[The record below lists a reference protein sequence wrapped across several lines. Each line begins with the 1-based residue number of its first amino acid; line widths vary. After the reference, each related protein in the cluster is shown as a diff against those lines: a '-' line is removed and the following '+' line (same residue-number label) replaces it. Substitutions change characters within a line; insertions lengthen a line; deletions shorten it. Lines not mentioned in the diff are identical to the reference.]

1 MIATTRVLM
10 GPGPSDVPVRV
21 LDALS
26 RPTIGHLDPVFLQ
39 VLDETQAMLR
49 QVFGTQNALTIPMS
63 ATGSAGM
70 ETCLVNL
77 LEPGDRAL
85 ICRHGVFGGRMAEV
99 TRRCGAEVTLVDAPW
114 GQALDPDEVTKAA
127 KARAFKV
134 LALVHAETSTGVLQD
149 LSPFRAIADA
159 CGALLLVDA
168 VTSLGGVAVDVDRLG
183 IDAVYSGTQKCLSCP
198 PGLSPL
204 SFSERARKA
213 LSTRTTPVQSWYFDL
228 NLLGQYFGGERVY
241 HHTAPVNMIF
251 ALHEALQLILE
262 EGLEARYARHREQAR
277 SARPGASR
285 RRKRPPP
292 SPHARPDP
300 RRHRRPHRAHDAPCG
315 AWPGNRRRPR
325 GLQRQSLAHRIDGR
339 LGHPAPRRA
348 MPRRARKST
357 SLCCSRAASSIVT
370 SHPRTCS
377 SATRARCASSAL
389 ALLRQARPKQF

>member
-1 MIATTRVLM
+1 MYGAPMIATTRVLM

-99 TRRCGAEVTLVDAPW
+99 ARRCGAEVTLVDAPW

-262 EGLEARYARHREQAR
+262 EGLEARYARHREQAQALR
-277 SARPGASR
+277 RGLEALGLELPVAESDRLPPLTLVRIPEGIDDRTVRTTLLAEHGLEIGGGLGDFKGKAWRIGLMGAS
-285 RRKRPPP
+285 
-292 SPHARPDP
+292 ATP
-300 RRHRRPHRAHDAPCG
+300 RHVELCLG
-315 AWPGNRRRPR
+315 A
-325 GLQRQSLAHRIDGR
+325 LEEAL
-339 LGHPAPRRA
+339 
-348 MPRRARKST
+348 
-357 SLCCSRAASSIVT
+357 
-370 SHPRTCS
+370 
-377 SATRARCASSAL
+377 RCAAAERHHPS
-389 ALLRQARPKQF
+389 